1 MKAARLWTCV
11 LAVLFTSSVGF
22 AAAPVDRL
30 TPLLEEKQIPLSKV
44 LLYSS
49 GVGYFEHDGTVHGN
63 GRVDLRFTID
73 QINDVLKS
81 LVVQDGGGGHIS
93 VVGYG
98 SRDPIVKTLGSFGI
112 NLTANP
118 TLGQLLNQIRGE
130 RIEVA
135 TPAAITG
142 TIIGVEKKEQLAHA
156 DGRDVLVAAEYVN
169 LLTEDGLRS
178 IPLAQVQRIRL
189 LNLALNGELQQAL
202 SVLATGHDAQK
213 RTVSIAFE
221 GTGSRPVRVAYIVEA
236 PIWKTTYR
244 LVLDDA
250 HAPFFQGW
258 AIVENSSE
266 ADWSDIRLSLV
277 SGRPI
282 SFTMDLYQPLYAMR
296 PMVAPELYASLRPRV
311 YGDALGDAPQE
322 SKQAA
327 FDENRMEM
335 NKPARAQA
343 KSRLFRAPT
352 SPEAGAPAAPLPFTP
367 QQGVSSTAQGQE
379 SGELFE
385 YAMTTPVT
393 IARHASAM
401 LPIINQSIEGRKVSI
416 YNSATHVKHPLN
428 GFRLKNT
435 SSLYLMQG
443 PITVFDGQ
451 AYAGDARME
460 DLAPGQERLVTYAL
474 DLKTEVEP
482 KAEAGQQE
490 LVNVSVK
497 KGVLI
502 ATHMMRE
509 EHAYHINYRDQK
521 EKTLLIEHPYRA
533 DWQLIEPAKP
543 SERTRDVYRFTL
555 PIDAG
560 KTAVLRV
567 REEKQLTQT
576 VQLIDS
582 GPETIMQYIRAKQ
595 ISVRVKE
602 ALQRVV
608 ALRDRLSQTNARR
621 NGLEQRIKDTTQE
634 QTRIRENM
642 SRLTQN
648 SELYTRYV
656 KKLDQQETDIE
667 TLRKDI
673 DRLKGTEDEQKRE
686 LNEFLLSMDLG

>member
-1 MKAARLWTCV
+1 MKIAWLWICGFFFV
-11 LAVLFTSSVGF
+11 PSLAFSTS
-22 AAAPVDRL
+22 
-30 TPLLEEKQIPLSKV
+30 PLDSQMTVLEEKQIPLSKV

-49 GVGYFEHDGTVHGN
+49 GVGYFEHDGMVHGN
-63 GRVDLRFTID
+63 GRLDLRFTID

-81 LVVQDGGGGHIS
+81 LVVQDGGGGQVS
-93 VVGYG
+93 AVGYG

-135 TPAAITG
+135 TPSAITG
-142 TIIGVEKKEQLAHA
+142 TIIGVEKKEQLTHA
-156 DGRDVLVAAEYVN
+156 DGRDVLVAVEYVN

-178 IPLAQVQRIRL
+178 IPLAQMQRIRL
-189 LNLALNGELQQAL
+189 LSLALNGELQQAL

-221 GTGSRPVRVAYIVEA
+221 GTGSRPVHVAYIAEA
-236 PIWKTTYR
+236 PVWKTTYR
-244 LVLDDA
+244 LVLEDA
-250 HAPFFQGW
+250 HVPFLQGW

-282 SFTMDLYQPLYAMR
+282 SFTMDLYQPLYATR
-296 PMVAPELYASLRPRV
+296 PMVTPELYASLRPRV
-311 YGDALGDAPQE
+311 HGDALDDTPQE

-327 FDENRMEM
+327 LDENRMEM

-343 KSRLFRAPT
+343 KSGRRGISL
-352 SPEAGAPAAPLPFTP
+352 SQEAGASAAPMPFTL
-367 QQGVSSTAQGQE
+367 QQEVSSAAHAQE
-379 SGELFE
+379 TGELFE
-385 YAMTTPVT
+385 YTMTTPVT

-401 LPIINQSIEGRKVSI
+401 LPIINQSMEGRKVSI

-451 AYAGDARME
+451 SYAGDARIE
-460 DLAPGQERLVTYAL
+460 DLAPGQERLLSYAL

-502 ATHMMRE
+502 ATHMIRE
-509 EHAYHINYRDQK
+509 DHAYHIHNRDQK
-521 EKTLLIEHPYRA
+521 EKTILIEHPYRS
-533 DWQLIEPAKP
+533 DWQLIDPAKP
-543 SERTRDVYRFTL
+543 SERTREVYRFSL
-555 PIDAG
+555 PIEAG
-560 KTAVLRV
+560 KAAVLHV

-576 VQLIDS
+576 VQLTDA

-595 ISVRVKE
+595 ISAGVKE
-602 ALQRVV
+602 ALQRIV
-608 ALRDRLSQTNARR
+608 ALRDRLSQTTARR
-621 NGLEQRIKDTTQE
+621 SGLEQKIKDTTQE

-667 TLRKDI
+667 KLRKDI
-673 DRLKGTEDEQKRE
+673 EGLKGVEEEQKRE
-686 LNEFLLSMDLG
+686 LNEFLLSMDLS